1 MYRLAPSRCARRP
14 KHPANR
20 SRNCPSRVRRARAAD
35 TDSFTAGQCRK
46 PPHKVQDRLHRAGA
60 KRRAVALRSGEP
72 LITKAG
78 PDVAMKV
85 RPRGRGGE

>member
-20 SRNCPSRVRRARAAD
+20 SRNAPSRVKTARAAD

-46 PPHKVQDRLHRAGA
+46 PQHKVQAPSAPAPASRA
-60 KRRAVALRSGEP
+60 
-72 LITKAG
+72 
-78 PDVAMKV
+78 
-85 RPRGRGGE
+85 RGQESR